1 MEEINILEVL
11 EYFKSKL
18 IWIVASVIV
27 IMVFGNIYTIATRM
41 PMYKSNTTILLVSEQ
56 SGTISQNDLSLNTN
70 LVSTYSEIIK
80 SRRILS
86 QVIANLNLDT
96 TVNELSNA
104 IAIST
109 KQNTQIITVTVVD
122 ADATRAKNIAN
133 ELSKVFADE
142 VKDIYKLDNVT
153 IIDSALKAN
162 KPYNL
167 TYAKDNLIY
176 MVIGLV
182 LSCGVIFVIY
192 YFDTTIKS
200 TEVIEEKLGLT
211 ILGVV
216 PEERKG
222 R

>member
-104 IAIST
+104 ITIST

-176 MVIGLV
+176 MAIGLV

>member
-176 MVIGLV
+176 MAIGLV